1 MSHDQAMTTVQ
12 EPTAMEPTAM
22 EKDEAK
28 VREITIFAMTI
39 GELLDLLDNYPHDDS
54 STADEPLRLILICA
68 ACFYDD
74 RECDLRSTALYLARL
89 ALQEDSIGKET
100 AAAMAHYGHACR
112 RDASPGGKG
121 EGNLGQPNSRCLE
134 EDQTLSPKGCERIAP
149 THSTRAAGFGQPRGF
164 SLRSFQ
170 QL

>member
-100 AAAMAHYGHACR
+100 AAAMAHYMAMLADEMLRQAERAEEIWDNPTLVALRKIR
-112 RDASPGGKG
+112 RSA
-121 EGNLGQPNSRCLE
+121 
-134 EDQTLSPKGCERIAP
+134 PKVAN
-149 THSTRAAGFGQPRGF
+149 A
-164 SLRSFQ
+164 
-170 QL
+170 